1 MERWFLTSHKWAA
14 ITQWLKEMCGLQNYE
29 RVGTHKEAG
38 PAQMKR
44 DQELLT
50 GLIVSSFNSGLLTNP
65 FDIPDD
71 RDISA
76 A

>member
-14 ITQWLKEMCGLQNYE
+14 ITQWLKEMCGLENYE

-44 DQELLT
+44 DQEDT
-50 GLIVSSFNSGLLTNP
+50 
-65 FDIPDD
+65 D
-71 RDISA
+71 RLNCFKLQFWSLDKPL
-76 A
+76 